1 MSDKDHIDDATPRS
15 RDRGTIRGA
24 RVAPPRLRAD
34 ECPIEAMYEE
44 HFNQRQLCADMDVLA
59 ATTKPR
65 QKLARRVLINLCR
78 DLPAHFADEERG
90 LFPRL
95 RARALPEDNL
105 EPTLSL
111 LARQHEV
118 ANQAFTLL
126 VPALACMANGAL
138 PAPEDRAAL
147 RRLASAERR
156 HLIVENAIL
165 LPLARM
171 RLTEDDKR
179 ALMAEMCASRQTLP
193 DAHAA
198 CTDALATLPGGAQD
212 GTDEVAG

>member
-1 MSDKDHIDDATPRS
+1 MSDKDHTDDGTPRNH
-15 RDRGTIRGA
+15 DRGTIRGA

-34 ECPIEAMYEE
+34 ECPIEAIYEE

-59 ATTKPR
+59 ATTTPR
-65 QKLARRVLINLCR
+65 RKLAMRVLINLCR

-105 EPTLSL
+105 EPTLAL

-118 ANQAFTLL
+118 ARQAFNLL

-138 PAPEDRAAL
+138 PAPEDRVAL

-171 RLTEDDKR
+171 RLTEGDKR
-179 ALMAEMCASRQTLP
+179 ALMAEMCASRKKLP

-198 CTDALATLPGGAQD
+198 CAGALAALPHGAEDDNGGAR
-212 GTDEVAG
+212 G

>member
-1 MSDKDHIDDATPRS
+1 MSDKDHPEDSAPHH
-15 RDRGTIRGA
+15 RDRGMIRGA

-34 ECPIEAMYEE
+34 ECPIEAIYEE

-65 QKLARRVLINLCR
+65 RKLARRVLINLCR

-105 EPTLSL
+105 EPTLAL

-118 ANQAFTLL
+118 ARQAFALL
-126 VPALACMANGAL
+126 VPALACMVNGAL

-147 RRLASAERR
+147 QRLASAERR

-179 ALMAEMCASRQTLP
+179 ALMAEICASRRNLP
-193 DAHAA
+193 DADAA
-198 CTDALATLPGGAQD
+198 CAGALAALPHGAKDDNGGAQ
-212 GTDEVAG
+212 G

>member
-1 MSDKDHIDDATPRS
+1 MSDKDHPEDSAPHH

-34 ECPIEAMYEE
+34 ECPIEAIYEE

-59 ATTKPR
+59 AMTTPR
-65 QKLARRVLINLCR
+65 QQLARRVLINLCR

-105 EPTLSL
+105 EPTLAL

-118 ANQAFTLL
+118 ARQAFALL

-147 RRLASAERR
+147 RRLANAERR

-171 RLTEDDKR
+171 RLTEGDKR
-179 ALMAEMCASRQTLP
+179 ALMAEMCASRKKLP
-193 DAHAA
+193 DADAA
-198 CTDALATLPGGAQD
+198 CADALAALPHGPQD
-212 GTDEVAG
+212 GSDRARG